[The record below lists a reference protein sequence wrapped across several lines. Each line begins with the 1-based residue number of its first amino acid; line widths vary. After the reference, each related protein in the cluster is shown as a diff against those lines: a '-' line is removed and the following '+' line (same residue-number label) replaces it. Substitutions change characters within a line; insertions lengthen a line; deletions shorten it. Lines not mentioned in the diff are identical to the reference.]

1 MAIKTN
7 ALLSIYLQNAS
18 FLRAWRLLMHDLD
31 KPSDEAAKGF
41 LRTDLDTEP
50 AGLNVR
56 PGTPQEEA
64 GQEASDELPLKYDRS
79 VAAFSGVDYVH
90 VQL

>member
-1 MAIKTN
+1 MAIGAN
-7 ALLSIYLQNAS
+7 VHHSAYLQNAS
-18 FLRAWRLLMHDLD
+18 FLRAWHLLMHDLE
-31 KPSDEAAKGF
+31 KFSDEAAEGF
-41 LRTDLDTEP
+41 SRTDLDTER
-50 AGLNVR
+50 ASLNVR